1 MSNTRNTLKDK
12 KQNHRIKS
20 ILIAAFTEASS
31 MPGTVLNA
39 PCGVIHPD
47 NYTRQGRDERD

>member
-47 NYTRQGRDERD
+47 DYTRQGRDERD